1 MLSIFLLVI
10 IYLSNKKSLSK
21 NKNSL
26 ISKSV
31 KFNFLKNIYKIFFF
45 PTQIYIISLIS
56 LGIVFN
62 YEIQIFYFVS
72 SITLISIIRQFY
84 IGFNKLN

>member
-1 MLSIFLLVI
+1 MK
-10 IYLSNKKSLSK
+10 Y
-21 NKNSL
+21 
-26 ISKSV
+26 
-31 KFNFLKNIYKIFFF
+31 FF

-62 YEIQIFYFVS
+62 YEIQIFYFAG